1 MSRIPQPGKHRITV
15 VALAAVAA
23 AATLLLLVQARR
35 QGQLAGELAAARER
49 IRQLDE
55 RAAEMAAD
63 NQALRA
69 RLVELGETPPPAP
82 ALPRRPEAG
91 STVEQARLLVKL
103 QQELS
108 STENALRE
116 AETRLREFEEKFT
129 RAAEDAKW
137 SAALLEEYKEKLA
150 GQSRVLEALQ
160 AELKTRN
167 ERLVQLETANLL
179 LHKQNRQAED
189 ESARQ
194 RALLRELEEI
204 NRRRENTLVAVMRR
218 YRELA
223 DQFRALAV
231 QPAGPGEA
239 GATQASELSRVQ
251 SALAMT
257 EDDLRQLTS
266 LNAQAARLQRQ
277 LERR

>member
-1 MSRIPQPGKHRITV
+1 MSRISQPGTRRTTV
-15 VALAAVAA
+15 LLLAGVAA
-23 AATLLLLVQARR
+23 AALLLLVVQARR
-35 QGQLAGELAAARER
+35 HVRIAGELAAAQER
-49 IRQLDE
+49 IRQLHE
-55 RAAEMAAD
+55 RAEQMGAD

-69 RLVELGETPPPAP
+69 RLVELGETAPPAP
-82 ALPRRPEAG
+82 VLPRRPEVT

-108 STENALRE
+108 SSESALRE
-116 AETRLREFEEKFT
+116 AEARLREFAEKFA

-150 GQSRVLEALQ
+150 GQTRVLEAVQ
-160 AELKTRN
+160 AELKSRN
-167 ERLVQLETANLL
+167 ERLVQLEATNLL
-179 LHKQNRQAED
+179 LHKQNRQVED

-204 NRRRENTLVAVMRR
+204 NRRRENTLIAIMRR

-223 DQFRALAV
+223 DLFRAVAV
-231 QPAGPGEA
+231 QPAGRGETEATPGA
-239 GATQASELSRVQ
+239 ELSRVQ

-257 EDDLRQLTS
+257 EDELRLLTN

>member
-1 MSRIPQPGKHRITV
+1 MSRISQPGTRRTTV
-15 VALAAVAA
+15 LLLAGVAA
-23 AATLLLLVQARR
+23 AALLLLVVQARR
-35 QGQLAGELAAARER
+35 HVRIAGELAAAQER
-49 IRQLDE
+49 IRQLHE
-55 RAAEMAAD
+55 RAEQMGAD

-69 RLVELGETPPPAP
+69 RLVELGETAPPAP
-82 ALPRRPEAG
+82 VLPRRPDVT

-108 STENALRE
+108 SSESALRE
-116 AETRLREFEEKFT
+116 AEARLREFAEKFA

-150 GQSRVLEALQ
+150 GQTRVLEAVQ
-160 AELKTRN
+160 AELKSRN
-167 ERLVQLETANLL
+167 ERLVQLEATNLL
-179 LHKQNRQAED
+179 LHKQNRQVED

-204 NRRRENTLVAVMRR
+204 NRRRENTLIAIMRR

-223 DQFRALAV
+223 DLFRAVAV
-231 QPAGPGEA
+231 QPPGRGETEA
-239 GATQASELSRVQ
+239 TPGAELSRVQ

-257 EDDLRQLTS
+257 EDELRLLTN